1 MDPGQLI
8 ININTNIN
16 TRLKFIIN
24 TNINAQAQYSRIPG
38 PIHRFILFCTKVI
51 GHTKTKRSQITK
63 VIEQKQTF
71 LLSQSNTTQADP
83 QMKSTNWDVPKNTFF
98 NLYSTFQPLPTFLN
112 SGALGAA
119 RQCLLRKEP
128 SLARSLF
135 CHFCF
140 CWTSLILFSLFAV
153 WIPSTFPFLLHLLYD
168 IYDA

>member
-98 NLYSTFQPLPTFLN
+98 YSIFHVSTTSNVLKFRCPRCSQAVFAQERAFVGQVAFLSLSLLLDIAHFVFTFCCLAPL
-112 SGALGAA
+112 
-119 RQCLLRKEP
+119 
-128 SLARSLF
+128 
-135 CHFCF
+135 HFSF
-140 CWTSLILFSLFAV
+140 FFASAV
-153 WIPSTFPFLLHLLYD
+153 
-168 IYDA
+168 